1 MMSAWTCQDPTM
13 RRTERLFGII
23 QTLRTARRPVAGHA
37 LAAQFEVSLRTL
49 YRDMA
54 ELLAQR
60 VPIRGEA
67 GTGYVIDRAF
77 DMPPL
82 MLTVDELE
90 AAALGAAWVAQRG
103 DDALARGARD
113 LVAKL
118 SAAVPDHL
126 RTAIIDP
133 AIQPFSF
140 RGRRQD
146 GQDVSVIR
154 AAIRDRRKLAISYV
168 DVEGRPTER
177 TLWPIV
183 VGYQD
188 EVRLVAAHCELRGAF
203 RHFRTDRMRR
213 VEKLDAHIPEP
224 FARLRARWELH
235 QRRRSCGEPADST

>member
-1 MMSAWTCQDPTM
+1 M

-23 QTLRTARRPVAGHA
+23 QTLRTARRPVAGHL
-37 LAAQFEVSLRTL
+37 LAEQFEVSLRTL

-67 GTGYVIDRAF
+67 GTGYVIDSEF

-103 DDALARGARD
+103 DEALARGARD

-133 AIQPFSF
+133 AIAPFPI
-140 RGRRQD
+140 RDGHQD
-146 GQDVSVIR
+146 GHDVSVVR
-154 AAIRDRRKLAISYV
+154 AAIRDRRKLAIAYA
-168 DVEGRPTER
+168 DVEGRATER
-177 TLWPIV
+177 VLWPIV
-183 VGYQD
+183 IGYQD
-188 EVRLVAAHCELRGAF
+188 EVRLLAAHCELRGTF
-203 RHFRTDRMRR
+203 RHFRTDRMQR
-213 VEKLDAHIPEP
+213 VERLDERIPI
-224 FARLRARWELH
+224 
-235 QRRRSCGEPADST
+235 

>member
-1 MMSAWTCQDPTM
+1 M

-23 QTLRTARRPVAGHA
+23 QTLRTARRPVAGHV
-37 LAAQFEVSLRTL
+37 LAEQFEVSLRTL

-67 GTGYVIDRAF
+67 GTGYVIDSEF

-103 DDALARGARD
+103 DEALARGARD

-133 AIQPFSF
+133 AIQPFLF
-140 RGRRQD
+140 RDARQD
-146 GQDVSVIR
+146 GDEVSVVR
-154 AAIRDRRKLAISYV
+154 AAIRDRRKLAIAYA
-168 DVEGRPTER
+168 DVEGRATER
-177 TLWPIV
+177 VLWPIV
-183 VGYQD
+183 IGYQD
-188 EVRLVAAHCELRGAF
+188 EVRLLAAHCELRGTF
-203 RHFRTDRMRR
+203 RHFRTDRMQH
-213 VEKLDAHIPEP
+213 VERLDERIPEP
-224 FARLRARWELH
+224 FARLRARWEAD
-235 QRRRSCGEPADST
+235 QRRYRTRPSA

>member
-1 MMSAWTCQDPTM
+1 M

-23 QTLRTARRPVAGHA
+23 QTLRTARRPVAGHL
-37 LAAQFEVSLRTL
+37 LAEQFEVSLRTL

-67 GTGYVIDRAF
+67 GTGYVIDSEF

-103 DDALARGARD
+103 DEALARGARD

-133 AIQPFSF
+133 AIAPFPI
-140 RGRRQD
+140 RDGHQD
-146 GQDVSVIR
+146 GHDVSVVR
-154 AAIRDRRKLAISYV
+154 AAIRDRRKLAIAYA
-168 DVEGRPTER
+168 DVEGCATER
-177 TLWPIV
+177 VLWPIV

-188 EVRLVAAHCELRGAF
+188 EVRLLAAHCELRGTF
-203 RHFRTDRMRR
+203 RHFRTDRMQR
-213 VEKLDAHIPEP
+213 VERLDERIPEP
-224 FARLRARWELH
+224 FARLRSRWEAH
-235 QRRRSCGEPADST
+235 QRRRRHECADDRT

>member
-1 MMSAWTCQDPTM
+1 M

-23 QTLRTARRPVAGHA
+23 QALRTARRPVAGHE

-60 VPIRGEA
+60 VPVRGEA
-67 GTGYVIDRAF
+67 GTGYVIDSEY

-103 DDALARGARD
+103 DDALARGARN

-126 RTAIIDP
+126 RTAIIEP
-133 AIQPFSF
+133 AIAPLAF
-140 RGRRQD
+140 RKHVLD
-146 GQDVSVIR
+146 GAEVSIIR
-154 AAIRDRRKLAISYV
+154 TAIRDRRKIGVSYV
-168 DVEGRPTER
+168 DVEGRATER
-177 TLWPIV
+177 ILWPIII
-183 VGYQD
+183 GYQD
-188 EVRLVAAHCELRGAF
+188 DIRIVAAHCELRDAF
-203 RHFRTDRMRR
+203 RHFRTDRMKR
-213 VEKLDAHIPEP
+213 VERLDARIPEP
-224 FARLRARWELH
+224 FARLRGRWEIQQL
-235 QRRRSCGEPADST
+235 RRRDCT

>member
-1 MMSAWTCQDPTM
+1 M

-67 GTGYVIDRAF
+67 GTGYVIDSEYN
-77 DMPPL
+77 MPPL

-126 RTAIIDP
+126 RTTIIDP
-133 AIQPFSF
+133 AIRPIAF
-140 RGRRQD
+140 RTRQQD
-146 GQDVSVIR
+146 GAEVSVIR
-154 AAIRDRRKLAISYV
+154 AAIRDRRKITIAYV
-168 DVEGRPTER
+168 DAEGRATER
-177 TLWPIV
+177 VVWPILI
-183 VGYQD
+183 GYQD
-188 EVRLVAAHCELRGAF
+188 EIRLVAAHCELRGDF
-203 RHFRTDRMRR
+203 RHFRTDRMSR
-213 VEKLDAHIPEP
+213 VERLDDRIPEP
-224 FARLRARWELH
+224 FARLRARWEEQHL
-235 QRRRSCGEPADST
+235 RRSDPS

>member
-1 MMSAWTCQDPTM
+1 M

-23 QTLRTARRPVAGHA
+23 QALRTARRPVAGHA

-67 GTGYVIDRAF
+67 GTGYVIDDAF

-103 DDALARGARD
+103 DEALARGARD

-126 RTAIIDP
+126 RTAIIAP
-133 AIQPFSF
+133 AIQPIPA
-140 RGRRQD
+140 RGRQPD
-146 GQDVSVIR
+146 GQDVSLIR
-154 AAIRDRRKLAISYV
+154 AAIRDRRKLAVSYV
-168 DVEGRPTER
+168 DVEGRATER

-183 VGYQD
+183 IGYQD
-188 EVRLVAAHCELRGAF
+188 EVRIVAAHCELRGAF

-213 VEKLDAHIPEP
+213 VERLDARIPEP
-224 FARLRARWELH
+224 FARLRARWQLH
-235 QRRRSCGEPADST
+235 QRRRSCGESDRSS

>member
-1 MMSAWTCQDPTM
+1 M

-23 QTLRTARRPVAGHA
+23 QTLRTARHPVAGHL
-37 LAAQFEVSLRTL
+37 LAEQFEVSLRTL

-67 GTGYVIDRAF
+67 GTGYVIDSEF

-103 DDALARGARD
+103 DEALARGARD

-133 AIQPFSF
+133 AIAPFPI
-140 RGRRQD
+140 RDGHQD
-146 GQDVSVIR
+146 GHDVSVVR
-154 AAIRDRRKLAISYV
+154 AAIRDRRKLAIAYA
-168 DVEGRPTER
+168 DVEGRATER
-177 TLWPIV
+177 VLWPIV
-183 VGYQD
+183 IGYQD
-188 EVRLVAAHCELRGAF
+188 EVRLLAAHCELRGTF
-203 RHFRTDRMRR
+203 RHFRTDRMQR
-213 VEKLDAHIPEP
+213 VERLDERIPEP
-224 FARLRARWELH
+224 FARLRSRWEAH
-235 QRRRSCGEPADST
+235 QRRSRHECADERT

>member
-1 MMSAWTCQDPTM
+1 M

-23 QTLRTARRPVAGHA
+23 QTLRTARRPVAGHL
-37 LAAQFEVSLRTL
+37 LAEQFEVSLRTL

-67 GTGYVIDRAF
+67 GTGYVIDSEF

-103 DDALARGARD
+103 DEALARGARD

-133 AIQPFSF
+133 AIQPFLF
-140 RGRRQD
+140 RDARPD
-146 GQDVSVIR
+146 GDDVSVVR
-154 AAIRDRRKLAISYV
+154 AAIRDRRKLAIAYA
-168 DVEGRPTER
+168 DVEGRATER
-177 TLWPIV
+177 VLWPIV
-183 VGYQD
+183 IGYQD
-188 EVRLVAAHCELRGAF
+188 EVRLLAAHCELRGSF
-203 RHFRTDRMRR
+203 RHFRTDRMRH
-213 VEKLDAHIPEP
+213 VERLDERIPEP
-224 FARLRARWELH
+224 FAQLRSRWEEH
-235 QRRRSCGEPADST
+235 QRRRRCERPDTAV

>member
-1 MMSAWTCQDPTM
+1 M

-23 QTLRTARRPVAGHA
+23 QTLRTARRPVAGHL
-37 LAAQFEVSLRTL
+37 LAEQFEVSLRTL

-67 GTGYVIDRAF
+67 GTGYVIDSEF

-103 DDALARGARD
+103 DEALARGARD

-133 AIQPFSF
+133 AIQPFLF
-140 RGRRQD
+140 RDARQD
-146 GQDVSVIR
+146 GEEVSVVR
-154 AAIRDRRKLAISYV
+154 AAIRDRRKLAVAYA
-168 DVEGRPTER
+168 DAEGRATER
-177 TLWPIV
+177 VLWPIV
-183 VGYQD
+183 IGYQD
-188 EVRLVAAHCELRGAF
+188 EVRLLAAHCELRGTF
-203 RHFRTDRMRR
+203 RHFRTDRMQR
-213 VEKLDAHIPEP
+213 VERLDERIPEP
-224 FARLRARWELH
+224 FARLRARWEQD
-235 QRRRSCGEPADST
+235 QRRCRAPRSD

>member
-1 MMSAWTCQDPTM
+1 M

-23 QTLRTARRPVAGHA
+23 QTLRTARRPVAGHL
-37 LAAQFEVSLRTL
+37 LAEQFEVSLRTL

-67 GTGYVIDRAF
+67 GTGYVIDSEF

-103 DDALARGARD
+103 DEALARGARD

-133 AIQPFSF
+133 AIAPFPI
-140 RGRRQD
+140 RDGRKD
-146 GQDVSVIR
+146 GHDVSVVR
-154 AAIRDRRKLAISYV
+154 AAIRDRRKLAIAYA
-168 DVEGRPTER
+168 DVEGRATER
-177 TLWPIV
+177 VLWPIV
-183 VGYQD
+183 IGYQD
-188 EVRLVAAHCELRGAF
+188 EVRLLAAHCELRGTF
-203 RHFRTDRMRR
+203 RHFRTDRMQR
-213 VEKLDAHIPEP
+213 VERLDERIPEP
-224 FARLRARWELH
+224 FARLRARWEED
-235 QRRRSCGEPADST
+235 QRRCRMQRSG